1 MTENMLD
8 SLLVFLGLMVTITTI
23 GRIIVK
29 AMDAKAKRNQPALPS
44 DLDGRIA
51 RIEQIVEATA
61 IEVERVSEGQRFT
74 VKVLSER
81 QNALPP
87 ERAGGAQ
94 KP

>member
-8 SLLVFLGLMVTITTI
+8 SLLVFLGLMVTVTTI

-29 AMDAKAKRNQPALPS
+29 VIDARAKRNQPALPS
-44 DLDGRIA
+44 ELEGRIA

-81 QNALPP
+81 QGALLP
-87 ERAGGAQ
+87 EKTG